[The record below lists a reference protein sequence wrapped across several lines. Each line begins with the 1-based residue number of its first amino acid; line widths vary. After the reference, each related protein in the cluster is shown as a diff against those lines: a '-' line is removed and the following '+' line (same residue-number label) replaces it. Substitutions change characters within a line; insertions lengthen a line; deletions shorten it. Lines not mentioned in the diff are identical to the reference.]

1 MRSREEFR
9 ALIAEKEKAY
19 YAARRVRY
27 RRWMYA
33 ALPIA
38 ACFVLCCVLALPQL
52 SERGFEEYALP
63 DTDMDNV
70 SSLNMYTGAGAVN
83 IEGSAAMPL
92 VSFLENLALDE
103 NSEKI
108 PFIKDE
114 TSETQEEEP
123 KPSAQPYRIEIAYR
137 DGSCVS
143 YTIWEERYVQMEGGA
158 LLYISEEKARQL
170 AALIEDLVK

>member
-27 RRWMYA
+27 RRLMYA

-38 ACFVLCCVLALPQL
+38 ACFVLCCVLVLPQL
-52 SERGFEEYALP
+52 PERTVEEYALP
-63 DTDMDNV
+63 DTDVDNV
-70 SSLNMYTGAGAVN
+70 SLNMYTGAGAVN
-83 IEGSAAMPL
+83 IEGSAALPL
-92 VSFLENLALDE
+92 VSFLENLELDE

-114 TSETQEEEP
+114 NSKTQKEEP

-143 YTIWEERYVQMEGGA
+143 YTIWEERYVQIEGGS